1 MGGVDAAGLLT
12 TSSTGV
18 FGLRGLSFS
27 GGTAEATK
35 GSIMT
40 SSGKSVH
47 LEQGTR
53 FLLSS
58 QAAASAQGGIP
69 PSGTEKPPNYERR
82 RGTRDSP
89 RVGS

>member
-1 MGGVDAAGLLT
+1 MGGLDAAGLLT
-12 TSSTGV
+12 TGSTGV
-18 FGLRGLSFS
+18 FGLRGLSLS
-27 GGTAEATK
+27 GGTAEATT

-58 QAAASAQGGIP
+58 QAAASAQGGTR
-69 PSGTEKPPNYERR
+69 PSGTAKLPNSREAS
-82 RGTRDSP
+82 GNP
-89 RVGS
+89 R